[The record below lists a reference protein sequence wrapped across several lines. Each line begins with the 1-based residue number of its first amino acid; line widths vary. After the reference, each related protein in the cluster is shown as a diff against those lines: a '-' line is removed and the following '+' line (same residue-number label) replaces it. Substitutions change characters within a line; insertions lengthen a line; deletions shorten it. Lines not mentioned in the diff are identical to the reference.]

1 MSWIREEDVNL
12 PEVIKVMSIQ
22 PKAMEAV
29 QQLNMAVTFGGSVLT
44 RVRKRPSR
52 RWCRQ
57 PTTAGIEPW
66 RTGGSSVTIRTTRS
80 WPAT

>member
-29 QQLNMAVTFGGSVLT
+29 QQLNMAVTFGGSALT
-44 RVRKRPSR
+44 RVQEEAITTVVSATNH
-52 RWCRQ
+52 CRY
-57 PTTAGIEPW
+57 
-66 RTGGSSVTIRTTRS
+66 
-80 WPAT
+80 